1 MNNGVQSSLSAKG
14 AIMKKIYRVLATFL
28 SLFLVLS
35 VRTYAY
41 DPANSGISYSPT
53 SDSMIYTNTQNFN
66 QGAIVNAFNTLPA
79 NVRSLFRK
87 EGVRIYFTAGVGINE
102 RGYYGCTVSPNVS
115 YYEGSN
121 KVVSVNK
128 RTAIYLYPDADI
140 ATTVPHECG
149 HALDC
154 IAGYATGKYI
164 GEYGISTGAE
174 WKSVYNNNF
183 SALGSVDGMINYH
196 VQKGATEAFAD
207 AFRLYCTNPNGL
219 NAACPEV
226 YNFIGAQIA
235 KYAGGSAP
243 APANTGVTKKNF
255 DAKAYADT
263 YPDLKAAFGYDKNA
277 LWNHY
282 INYGK
287 AEGRTVTAVQ

>member
-1 MNNGVQSSLSAKG
+1 
-14 AIMKKIYRVLATFL
+14 MKKIYRLVAIFL
-28 SLFLVLS
+28 SLFLLLS
-35 VRTYAY
+35 VTSYAY

-66 QGAIVNAFNTLPA
+66 QGAIVNAFNTLPE
-79 NVRSLFRK
+79 NVRNLLRK
-87 EGVRIYFTAGVGINE
+87 EGVKIYYTDGVPWTQRGGVGI
-102 RGYYGCTVSPNVS
+102 TKTPIVS

-121 KVVSVNK
+121 KIVRVDQKAKVYVYS
-128 RTAIYLYPDADI
+128 DAEMSL
-140 ATTVPHECG
+140 TVPHECG
-149 HALDC
+149 HALDS
-154 IAGYATGKYI
+154 IAGYITGKYV
-164 GEYGISTGAE
+164 GDYGISSTQE
-174 WKSVYNNNF
+174 WKNIFNKNSRALASIDARIGNF
-183 SALGSVDGMINYH
+183 VNQGV
-196 VQKGATEAFAD
+196 TEAFAE

-226 YNFIGAQIA
+226 YSFISAQIA
-235 KYAGGSAP
+235 KYAGGAP
-243 APANTGVTKKNF
+243 ASSGVTKKNF

-282 INYGK
+282 ISYGK

>member
-1 MNNGVQSSLSAKG
+1 MNNGVHSSLSAKG
-14 AIMKKIYRVLATFL
+14 TIMKKIYRLVATFL
-28 SLFLVLS
+28 SLFLILS
-35 VRTYAY
+35 VNTYAY

-79 NVRSLFRK
+79 NVRNLLRK
-87 EGVRIYFTAGVGINE
+87 EGVKIYYTAGGSWGYDGYTTDVVIN
-102 RGYYGCTVSPNVS
+102 YSSSSKKVLSVSRKPQV
-115 YYEGSN
+115 
-121 KVVSVNK
+121 
-128 RTAIYLYPDADI
+128 YLYTDANSAI
-140 ATTVPHECG
+140 IVPHELG
-149 HALDC
+149 HAFDC
-154 IAGYATGKYI
+154 LSGYLTGVYNQA
-164 GEYGISTGAE
+164 GISGTKE
-174 WKSVYNNNF
+174 WNDLLSRNNNVLK
-183 SALGSVDGMINYH
+183 SIDSHANTSVGLGAN
-196 VQKGATEAFAD
+196 EAFAE

-219 NAACPEV
+219 KAACPEV
-226 YNFIGAQIA
+226 YNFISAQIT
-235 KYAGGSAP
+235 KYAGGAP
-243 APANTGVTKKNF
+243 ASSGITKKNF

>member
-1 MNNGVQSSLSAKG
+1 
-14 AIMKKIYRVLATFL
+14 MKKIYRLVATFL
-28 SLFLVLS
+28 SLFLLLS
-35 VRTYAY
+35 VTSYAY

-66 QGAIVNAFNTLPA
+66 QGAIVNAFNTLPES
-79 NVRSLFRK
+79 VRNLLRK
-87 EGVRIYFTAGVGINE
+87 EGVKIYYTDGISINE
-102 RGYYGCTVSPNVS
+102 RGYYGCTISPNVS

-121 KVVSVNK
+121 KVVSINK
-128 RTAIYLYPDADI
+128 RTAIYLYSDANI

-154 IAGYATGKYI
+154 IAGYKTGKYI
-164 GEYGISTGAE
+164 GEYGISSGVE
-174 WKSVYNNNF
+174 WNSIYSRNF
-183 SALGSVDGMINYH
+183 SPLSSVDGMINYH

-219 NAACPEV
+219 KAACPEV
-226 YNFIGAQIA
+226 YNFISAQIA
-235 KYAGGSAP
+235 KYAGGAP
-243 APANTGVTKKNF
+243 APSGVTKKNF

-282 INYGK
+282 ISYGK

>member
-1 MNNGVQSSLSAKG
+1 MKG

-79 NVRSLFRK
+79 NVRNLFRADGIK
-87 EGVRIYFTAGVGINE
+87 IYYTAGVAT
-102 RGYYGCTVSPNVS
+102 GYDGYTTDAVIS
-115 YYEGSN
+115 YNDRSK
-121 KVVSVNK
+121 KVVSVQKPQVYIYTDSNS
-128 RTAIYLYPDADI
+128 AII
-140 ATTVPHECG
+140 IPHEFG
-149 HALDC
+149 HVLDC
-154 IAGYATGKYI
+154 MGGYRTGKYVE
-164 GEYGISTGAE
+164 GGISGSQDWKAVLNKNANALRSIDSHANTSVGQGA
-174 WKSVYNNNF
+174 N
-183 SALGSVDGMINYH
+183 
-196 VQKGATEAFAD
+196 EAFAD

-255 DAKAYADT
+255 DAKAYADA

>member
-79 NVRSLFRK
+79 NVRNLLRK
-87 EGVRIYFTAGVGINE
+87 EGVKIYYTDGVPRSQ
-102 RGYYGCTVSPNVS
+102 RGYVGTMVGFTVS
-115 YYEGSN
+115 YYENTN
-121 KVVSVNK
+121 KVVRVDQ
-128 RTAIYLYPDADI
+128 RARIYIYPDAEI
-140 ATTVPHECG
+140 SMTVPHECG
-149 HALDC
+149 HAFDG
-154 IAGYATGKYI
+154 IASYITGKYTSD
-164 GEYGISTGAE
+164 YGISSTQEWRNIFSKNAGALA
-174 WKSVYNNNF
+174 SIDTRMSNF
-183 SALGSVDGMINYH
+183 VN
-196 VQKGATEAFAD
+196 QGATEAFAE

-226 YNFIGAQIA
+226 YNFIGTQIA

-243 APANTGVTKKNF
+243 APASTSVTKKNF

>member
-1 MNNGVQSSLSAKG
+1 
-14 AIMKKIYRVLATFL
+14 MKKIYRVLATFL

-79 NVRSLFRK
+79 NVRNLLRR
-87 EGVRIYFTAGVGINE
+87 EGVGIYYTE
-102 RGYYGCTVSPNVS
+102 GVPVSARGYNGVAVSPIVR
-115 YYEGSN
+115 YYEN
-121 KVVSVNK
+121 TKKIVAVDRKVK
-128 RTAIYLYPDADI
+128 IYIYPDAI
-140 ATTVPHECG
+140 ISITVPHECG
-149 HALDC
+149 HAIDG
-154 IAGYATGKYI
+154 IAGYITGKYT
-164 GEYGISTGAE
+164 GEHAISDTSEWRTLYAANSARLSSIDANAAANVPRSASEGFAE
-174 WKSVYNNNF
+174 
-183 SALGSVDGMINYH
+183 
-196 VQKGATEAFAD
+196 

>member
-1 MNNGVQSSLSAKG
+1 
-14 AIMKKIYRVLATFL
+14 MKKIYRVLATFL

-66 QGAIVNAFNTLPA
+66 QGAIVNAFNTLPE
-79 NVRSLFRK
+79 NVRNLVRR
-87 EGVRIYFTAGVGINE
+87 EGVKIYYTAG
-102 RGYYGCTVSPNVS
+102 GYWGYDGYTTDVIVNYNTSSRKVLSVSRKPQ
-115 YYEGSN
+115 
-121 KVVSVNK
+121 
-128 RTAIYLYPDADI
+128 IYLYTDANSMI
-140 ATTVPHECG
+140 IVPHEFG

-154 IAGYATGKYI
+154 LSGYLTGKYNQV
-164 GEYGISTGAE
+164 GISGSKEWNDILNRNTGAL
-174 WKSVYNNNF
+174 KNIDGHASTSVG
-183 SALGSVDGMINYH
+183 LGSN
-196 VQKGATEAFAD
+196 EAFAE

-226 YNFIGAQIA
+226 YNFISAQIA
-235 KYAGGSAP
+235 KYAGGVTASS
-243 APANTGVTKKNF
+243 NTGVTKKNF